1 MNGIATLLTPWQRG
15 GAIELGNKVWMKRV
29 LPIGEINYNG
39 RTLRFTRDYLDGLER
54 AFKDRA
60 YDQVSFQLADAANT
74 HTNDPE
80 RHRGSIIDM
89 RTDPNGPDGP
99 GLYMYLQPTQRGEQ
113 VLRDNPYLGVS
124 ARIVEQYSRSDGK
137 FYPAAIQ
144 HVLGTLDPRIPGLGA
159 WQAIEAANT
168 PALVIDLTSAS
179 YAGQENAMPDL
190 TPQQQANLSRLLD
203 MEPDALTRLI
213 GGQGGT
219 PPAPPAPP
227 APQYQGAPQYQP
239 PQGDGG
245 QGGDD
250 LTDQE
255 LADLIDAMSDEELAM
270 LEDEFLDETGA
281 GMAATGLTA
290 EAQMAIDLANAR
302 ADENER
308 QLGVFAA
315 EFDRQHF
322 ESEKRSLADLG
333 VPPYITELARPLLQG
348 SGHTVDL
355 ANGSRVDA
363 GQVMRKVLSEYA
375 KMAQMLD
382 LSAETGSAFDEPPGA
397 QPSAAAQ
404 AREDVISRAR
414 SQMGL

>member
-1 MNGIATLLTPWQRG
+1 MTGIAALLTPWQRG
-15 GAIELGNKVWMKRV
+15 NAVELGNKVWMKRV
-29 LPIGEINYNG
+29 LPVGEINYNG
-39 RTLRFTRDYLDGLER
+39 RTLKFTQDYLEGLEQ
-54 AFKDRA
+54 AFRDRA
-60 YDQVSFQLADAANT
+60 YDQVSFQLADSANT

-89 RTDPNGPDGP
+89 RTDLNGPDGP

-113 VLRDNPYLGVS
+113 VLKENPYLGVS
-124 ARIVEQYSRSDGK
+124 ARIVEQYARSDGK

-144 HVLGTLDPRIPGLGA
+144 HVLGTLDPRIVGLGP

-168 PALVIDLTSAS
+168 PQLVIDLTSAS

-190 TPQQQANLSRLLD
+190 NPQQQANLSRLLD
-203 MEPDALTRLI
+203 MDPAALDRLI
-213 GGQGGT
+213 TGSGGT
-219 PPAPPAPP
+219 PAAPPA
-227 APQYQGAPQYQP
+227 
-239 PQGDGG
+239 GDGG
-245 QGGDD
+245 ANPDD
-250 LTDQE
+250 LTDAE
-255 LADLIDAMSDEELAM
+255 LADLIDAMSDDDLAQ
-270 LEDEFLDETGA
+270 LESEFYAETGA
-281 GMAATGLTA
+281 GQAATGLTA

-315 EFDRQHF
+315 EFDKQRF
-322 ESEKRSLADLG
+322 EGEKRSLADLG

-355 ANGSRVDA
+355 ANGTRVDA

-382 LSAETGSAFDEPPGA
+382 LSAETGSPFDEPDGGPQGTIA
-397 QPSAAAQ
+397 T
-404 AREDVISRAR
+404 ARDELVARAKQ
-414 SQMGL
+414 QMGLG